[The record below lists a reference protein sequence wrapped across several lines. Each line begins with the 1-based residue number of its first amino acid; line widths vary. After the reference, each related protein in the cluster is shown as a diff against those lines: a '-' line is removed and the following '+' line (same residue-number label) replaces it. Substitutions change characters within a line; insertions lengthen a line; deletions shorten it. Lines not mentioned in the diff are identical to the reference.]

1 VLRINSKSLLY
12 QIKKFLAGEILQP
25 VDSSLQTMNFIYLLD
40 STGPL
45 VSGVIGEKKF
55 SYDVWGDTVNLASR
69 MESSGVEGKINISKD
84 TYEYVKDFFEC
95 EYRGQVKAKNRGEVD
110 MYFVSGIKKE
120 LSEKEE
126 GTVANQKFKDL
137 LEKEEGSSFQQIP

>member
-1 VLRINSKSLLY
+1 MNQMGAIRTAMNLPYWELRLGIN
-12 QIKKFLAGEILQP
+12 
-25 VDSSLQTMNFIYLLD
+25 
-40 STGPL
+40 TGPL
-45 VSGVIGEKKF
+45 VAGVIGEKKF

-95 EYRGQVKAKNRGEVD
+95 EYRGQVKAKNKGEID
-110 MYFVSGIKKE
+110 MYFVYGIKKE

-126 GTVANQKFKDL
+126 GTVPNQKFKDI
-137 LEKEEGSSFQQIP
+137 LEKRRG